1 MKIKLSN
8 NLIINT
14 KDIKSLRD
22 KPMRLYVSFGKE
34 IKVDYSIEHLDGTF
48 TEINK
53 KEYKLLKGMLGNETK
68 M

>member
-53 KEYKLLKGMLGNETK
+53 KEYKMIQKILKGE
-68 M
+68 

>member
-14 KDIKSLRD
+14 KDIKTLRD
-22 KPMRLYVSFGKE
+22 KPVRLYVSFGKE

-53 KEYKLLKGMLGNETK
+53 KEYKMIQNILKGEK
-68 M
+68 